1 MKLTFTQDRLDLCLP
16 LDMYSDTDVSGGP
29 CCWLTAVLSA
39 VLQLDV
45 VDDQAGPVAASA
57 VSLQLLHQARL
68 PSVKLEDLNR
78 E

>member
-45 VDDQAGPVAASA
+45 INDKPGPVTPSA
-57 VSLQLLHQARL
+57 VSLQVLHQACL
-68 PSVKLEDLNR
+68 PSVKL
-78 E
+78 